1 LKHILFLQRPTNKLF
16 AHMANRLSDFGHQC
30 FSINLSAGDAIF
42 GVSDNAVNFD
52 ARLDEWPAFIRQ
64 YIAEHG
70 ITDIVL
76 LGEQRAYHRVA
87 IQIATEKGINIFVTD
102 FGYIRPDWVIFE
114 RDGMNAESLFPRD
127 AASIFRLAEG
137 LPAVDKTLQYRDSFF
152 KQATWDMAFHLS
164 QVYWPFR
171 FPHYQRHTLSHPIL
185 NYCGIGLRLLCSPIA
200 RRRAAHVLAKFGV
213 VRDAVVSQAQKKF
226 FVFAMQTEDD
236 FSIRA
241 YSHYPDLIAPIDETI
256 RSFAKYANSDAAL
269 IFKIHPLDP
278 GLKRWRSHIRKMAH
292 LAGVGGRV
300 HFIDG
305 GDLDQMLRQ
314 SAGLVTVNSTVGIRA
329 IELGCPVIALGQA
342 VYRVDGLTFEAGDS
356 THLRL
361 DRFWQEASPP
371 DVKLADAFMR
381 AIAATLHVRGSYY
394 NHAGIEAAAE
404 AMAYRLHHDLV
415 NVSLAAVN
423 RGERLTLRNRD

>member
-1 LKHILFLQRPTNKLF
+1 
-16 AHMANRLSDFGHQC
+16 MANQLSDFGHQC

-52 ARLDEWPAFIRQ
+52 ARLDEWPDFIRH

-76 LGEQRAYHRVA
+76 LGEQRTYHRVA
-87 IQIATEKGINIFVTD
+87 IQIAKEKGINIFVTD
-102 FGYIRPDWVIFE
+102 FGYLRPDWVIFE
-114 RDGMNAESLFPRD
+114 RDGMNAESRFPRN
-127 AASIFRLAEG
+127 AAAIFQLAEG
-137 LPAVDKTLQYRDSFF
+137 LPAADRTLQYQDSFF

-164 QVYWPFR
+164 QVCWPYR

-185 NYCGIGLRLLCSPIA
+185 NYCGIGFRLLCAPIA
-200 RRRAAHVLAKFGV
+200 RRHAKRVLAKFLV
-213 VRDAVVSQAQKKF
+213 ARDAAANTTQKKF

-241 YSHYPDLIAPIDETI
+241 YSHYPDLITPMNEAIA
-256 RSFAKYANSDAAL
+256 SFAAHAKADAAL

-292 LAGVGGRV
+292 LAGVGERV

-305 GDLDQMLRQ
+305 GDLDQMLLQ

-329 IELGCPVIALGQA
+329 IELGCPLIALGQA

-356 THLRL
+356 THSRL

-371 DVKLADAFMR
+371 DAKLADAFMR
-381 AIAATLHVRGSYY
+381 SIAATLHVRGAYY

-415 NVSLAAVN
+415 NAPLVAVN
-423 RGERLTLRNRD
+423 RGERLTLKKQD